1 MDTLNSS
8 MFQDVS
14 TTDRLSFT
22 LFLAISLHG
31 AIILGVTFT
40 SGLSKSSMHTLEITL
55 VQNQS
60 NDRPDKAEF
69 LAQFNQA
76 GSGTLTEKRMITTLD
91 QSQDLDSRN
100 DDSAQGHKPVNRL
113 VEQAQQPVITS
124 RKNTASD
131 NTRTVL
137 TRPVIKDDTSDG
149 RSLPE
154 YNLEVASL
162 EARLDRQR
170 QIHAKLPRIKRLT
183 SQSTAASQ
191 DALYLDAWRRK
202 IETVGN
208 LNYPEEARRQQ
219 IYGSLRLMVAIL
231 PDGRLMSIKI
241 LKSSGHQILD
251 NAAVNIVT
259 IASPF
264 MPFPEE
270 ISQTT
275 DMIEIIRTWQFR
287 QGGVHSY

>member
-40 SGLSKSSMHTLEITL
+40 SGLSKFSTHTLEITL

-60 NDRPDKAEF
+60 TNRPDKTEF

-91 QSQDLDSRN
+91 QSQDLDSR
-100 DDSAQGHKPVNRL
+100 DDNSAQDHKSVNRL
-113 VEQAQQPVITS
+113 VEQAQHPVITA
-124 RKNTASD
+124 RKNADLD
-131 NTRTVL
+131 NSRTES
-137 TRPVIKDDTSDG
+137 TRPVTRDDTSDE
-149 RSLPE
+149 RLQPE

-162 EARLDRQR
+162 EARLDRQQ

-183 SQSTAASQ
+183 SQSTVASQ

-259 IASPF
+259 LASPF
-264 MPFPEE
+264 MPFPDK
-270 ISQTT
+270 ISQST

>member
-40 SGLSKSSMHTLEITL
+40 SGLSKSAMHTLEITL

-91 QSQDLDSRN
+91 QSQDPDSRN

-113 VEQAQQPVITS
+113 VVQTQQPVIAS

-170 QIHAKLPRIKRLT
+170 QIHAKQPRIKRLT

-208 LNYPEEARRQQ
+208 LN
-219 IYGSLRLMVAIL
+219 
-231 PDGRLMSIKI
+231 
-241 LKSSGHQILD
+241 
-251 NAAVNIVT
+251 
-259 IASPF
+259 
-264 MPFPEE
+264 
-270 ISQTT
+270 
-275 DMIEIIRTWQFR
+275 
-287 QGGVHSY
+287 

>member
-8 MFQDVS
+8 MFQDVT

-22 LFLAISLHG
+22 LFVAISLHG

-40 SGLSKSSMHTLEITL
+40 NEIRNTSMHTLEITL

-60 NDRPDKAEF
+60 SDRPDQAEF

-91 QSQDLDSRN
+91 QSQDPDSRE
-100 DDSAQGHKPVNRL
+100 DISAQDQKSVNML
-113 VEQAQQPVITS
+113 VEQAQNPVITT
-124 RKNTASD
+124 RKNTDLDDPGTES
-131 NTRTVL
+131 
-137 TRPVIKDDTSDG
+137 TRPVTRDDNSDE
-149 RSLPE
+149 RLQPE

-162 EARLDRQR
+162 EARLDRQQ
-170 QIHAKLPRIKRLT
+170 QIHAKQPRIKRLT
-183 SQSTAASQ
+183 SQSTVASQ

-208 LNYPEEARRQQ
+208 KNYPEEARRQQ

-259 IASPF
+259 LASPF
-264 MPFPEE
+264 MPFPDEM
-270 ISQTT
+270 SQTT

-287 QGGVHSY
+287 QGGVHSF